1 LLVSECIARAAL
13 IREESRGGH
22 TREDFPKMSSEWR
35 KVNLECSFDGNSV
48 SVNKRALPEMREDL
62 LNLFEVDELKKY
74 MTEPELQRHAKG
86 AQA

>member
-1 LLVSECIARAAL
+1 
-13 IREESRGGH
+13 
-22 TREDFPKMSSEWR
+22 
-35 KVNLECSFDGNSV
+35 
-48 SVNKRALPEMREDL
+48 